1 MKSRGAAG
9 NCVDHIYDSEA
20 RHVDVHLIVS
30 YSPMTKQFTF
40 ERTLGPQFMDK
51 RQVFDWAER
60 DYQDNDAKNNLDL
73 INEAGDQLE
82 SALRVINMGPATP

>member
-1 MKSRGAAG
+1 M
-9 NCVDHIYDSEA
+9 DHIYDSEA
-20 RHVDVHLIVS
+20 RHVDVLLIVS

-40 ERTLGPQFMDK
+40 ERTLGPQFIDK

-60 DYQDNDAKNNLDL
+60 DYQDNDAKNNLAL

>member
-1 MKSRGAAG
+1 
-9 NCVDHIYDSEA
+9 
-20 RHVDVHLIVS
+20 
-30 YSPMTKQFTF
+30 MTKQFTF

-73 INEAGDQLE
+73 IKDAGDQLE
-82 SALRVINMGPATP
+82 SALRVINMKQEGT